1 MLRSPS
7 LPQKV
12 ARTAERRVS
21 VERRASKTRGGQG
34 IVRSL
39 GKEAAVSEEGKK
51 NLSRLMLTITL
62 YKQCNVSLERVFSF
76 SNYRLLI
83 TLLDELL
90 SSGTRTKFIFG
101 TESLQK
107 YSYLLV
113 LLV

>member
-1 MLRSPS
+1 M
-7 LPQKV
+7 
-12 ARTAERRVS
+12 
-21 VERRASKTRGGQG
+21 
-34 IVRSL
+34 RSL

-62 YKQCNVSLERVFSF
+62 YKQCNVSLDRVFSF

-90 SSGTRTKFIFG
+90 SSGTHTKFIFG

-107 YSYLLV
+107 YSYLYNISYYLLIVNHNLV
-113 LLV
+113 LHRLKLTLQNIVFFSSYL